1 MDANKPNLSV
11 EDFNKDYLQHLLD
24 KLFYERKSIILP
36 GDFNVDLVHYETDYQ
51 TRNFLH
57 LVQFLIYINKSH
69 RNTTISKQLRF
80 KRNLKALSHDAFK
93 KELQKSWH
101 EILKI
106 EDENTDTS

>member
-51 TRNFLH
+51 TRNFLDKMYSNS
-57 LVQFLIYINKSH
+57 LAPKLIIP
-69 RNTTISKQLRF
+69 TRF
-80 KRNLKALSHDAFK
+80 SIYSKALTPMRI
-93 KELQKSWH
+93 Q
-101 EILKI
+101 
-106 EDENTDTS
+106 